1 MINGLETAREFHDK
15 LIEFDESRLDSQ
27 SNREWQNINSDINP
41 FYYNGKKYDELIFCH
56 IPKTGGTSINAA
68 FGWTYF
74 CDPPPHIANE
84 TEGTLRPHLNIGTE
98 HRITDKHLYPDC
110 FVFTFTRNPYDRFI
124 SHYNYIKKHGAM
136 FGDMFWSP
144 DGLDEHKK
152 NLIGETKN
160 ISEFLRQKDL
170 GEKMMQLD
178 PVAVVPQHVWL
189 PNGADFIGKLENLD
203 NDFKTLTRI
212 LKKDLDL
219 PHLNVSIKE
228 ATELDKEE
236 KQIIYEFYKKD
247 FEIFGYDKDF

>member
-110 FVFTFTRNPYDRFI
+110 CGHMLETLKHIAFVEGVQNRFSQPNYEHLGLALHDDRAFELHLLQK
-124 SHYNYIKKHGAM
+124 SFPGYIKAH
-136 FGDMFWSP
+136 
-144 DGLDEHKK
+144 E
-152 NLIGETKN
+152 
-160 ISEFLRQKDL
+160 
-170 GEKMMQLD
+170 
-178 PVAVVPQHVWL
+178 
-189 PNGADFIGKLENLD
+189 
-203 NDFKTLTRI
+203 
-212 LKKDLDL
+212 
-219 PHLNVSIKE
+219 
-228 ATELDKEE
+228 
-236 KQIIYEFYKKD
+236 
-247 FEIFGYDKDF
+247 